1 LINIIGINIAQWS
14 PGESLAR
21 RRKPNVRQ
29 MRWVL
34 ILRVKCLVN
43 WDQVVAA
50 VIPMLLNAE
59 VEIVYESIEYHEA

>member
-14 PGESLAR
+14 SGESLAR

-29 MRWVL
+29 IRWVL
-34 ILRVKCLVN
+34 VLRLKCFFN

-59 VEIVYESIEYHEA
+59 VETVYESFEYHEA